1 MFFLMW
7 ITKFLQETGSNESNW
22 KKEEKI
28 AVTQCLWYKKAGYR
42 YPCWIVLMP
51 NVFQKLQ

>member
-28 AVTQCLWYKKAGYR
+28 AVTQCLWYKKSGYR